1 MTIKT
6 ASIPIL
12 GLLTVR
18 PMSGYDLKK
27 EIEISLNFFW
37 SESFGQL
44 YPQLKM
50 LREAGLIALLAPQS
64 DSGREKK
71 TYEITEQGRDVLAKW
86 ILQNPV
92 IRPQRDELLLKMFF
106 ATEGDP
112 RAIRNHCVNSR
123 AEAVALLQRYQAID
137 AELRDITEHRDK
149 ARYWRMTLKLGISQ
163 TQNYIRWCD
172 DVVADFDDE
181 GLNT

>member
-1 MTIKT
+1 MLIKA

-12 GLLTVR
+12 GLLTVS

-27 EIEISLNFFW
+27 TIDISLNFFW
-37 SESFGQL
+37 AESFGQL

-50 LREAGLIALLAPQS
+50 LKDEALIELLPQTG

-71 TYEITEQGRDVLAKW
+71 TYKITEKGRGVLAEW

-112 RAIRNHCVNSR
+112 SAIRDHCVQSR
-123 AEAVALLQRYQAID
+123 SDAEALLQRYVAID
-137 AELRDITEHRDK
+137 AQLRDMPEDREK
-149 ARYWRMTLKLGISQ
+149 AKYWRMTLKLGISQ

-172 DVVADFDDE
+172 DVVEEFE
-181 GLNT
+181 I

>member
-1 MTIKT
+1 MPIKT

-27 EIEISLNFFW
+27 TIDISLKFFW
-37 SESFGQL
+37 AESFGQL
-44 YPQLKM
+44 YPQLKK
-50 LREAGLIALLAPQS
+50 LKDDHLIELLPQAEN
-64 DSGREKK
+64 SGREKK
-71 TYEITEQGRDVLAKW
+71 TYKITEQGRKVLADW

-112 RAIRNHCVNSR
+112 SAIRAHCVQSR
-123 AEAVALLQRYQAID
+123 ADAVVLLQKYEAID
-137 AELRDITEHRDK
+137 QHLRDAPEDREK
-149 ARYWRMTLKLGISQ
+149 AKYWRMTLKLGISQ
-163 TQNYIRWCD
+163 TQNYIQWCD
-172 DVVADFDDE
+172 DVEAEFAS
-181 GLNT
+181 

>member
-27 EIEISLNFFW
+27 AIEISLNFFW

-44 YPQLKM
+44 YPQLKS
-50 LREAGLIALLAPQS
+50 LCEKGLIEQLPQ
-64 DSGREKK
+64 DNKSGREKK
-71 TYEITEQGRDVLAKW
+71 TYRITPEGQGVLADW
-86 ILQNPV
+86 ILKNPV
-92 IRPQRDELLLKMFF
+92 VRPQRDELLLKLFF
-106 ATEGDP
+106 ASEGDP
-112 RAIRNHCVNSR
+112 MAVRDHCLQSR
-123 AEAVALLQRYQAID
+123 AEAKMLLARYEGID
-137 AELRDITEHRDK
+137 AGLRDTTENPEK

-163 TQNYIRWCD
+163 TKNYIQWCD
-172 DVVADFDDE
+172 DVVKDFE
-181 GLNT
+181 S